1 MDTKSLNTILMLEY
15 PGGIAVKY
23 YHNVKRVNKES

>member
-15 PGGIAVKY
+15 PGGIAV
-23 YHNVKRVNKES
+23 NVKRVNKES